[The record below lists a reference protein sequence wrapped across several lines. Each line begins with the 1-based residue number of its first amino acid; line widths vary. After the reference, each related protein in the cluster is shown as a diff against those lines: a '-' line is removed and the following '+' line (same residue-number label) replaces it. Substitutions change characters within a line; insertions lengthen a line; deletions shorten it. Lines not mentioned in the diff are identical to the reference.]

1 MQPVRHTA
9 PASLPHRATPDRS
22 TPRMAFLVH
31 GDQRRQLGPGVLSIG
46 SGVEAGWR
54 FRVPELLRLH
64 ALVTQDAAG
73 RPTVVRA
80 TADADVVVNGEPI
93 GGEVRRL
100 APGDTLTVGP
110 LDFRLEG
117 DAPVVPTPGPGG
129 GYLRDARRDR
139 VHRLLKDSTLIGRDQ
154 GADLLLQEPEIARVH
169 LRIERDGD
177 TIRALP
183 QQGAVTLLNGA
194 RLDKPVTLKDNDAL
208 GLGRTVYFFTHDA
221 PKRHPLENATA
232 GGTERYTRRLGTG
245 VLGVVVRRE
254 EREERERRRNRATF
268 VALAAALVALAAA
281 TALWRAGTIQAAV
294 ATILEKLG

>member
-1 MQPVRHTA
+1 
-9 PASLPHRATPDRS
+9 
-22 TPRMAFLVH
+22 MAFLVH

-100 APGDTLTVGP
+100 APGD
-110 LDFRLEG
+110 
-117 DAPVVPTPGPGG
+117 
-129 GYLRDARRDR
+129 
-139 VHRLLKDSTLIGRDQ
+139 TLIGRDQ